1 MATVRCFA
9 HAGLSHAFVANYSQQ
24 QAYHALTMFKQPY
37 MGRETLS
44 PSTSVVANSTADTL
58 GVSGSRVLNI
68 QVTPGERV
76 HFEVTPQGQTLRVPD
91 ANSPIMEGNEVLEW
105 GTGWRI
111 SFLEVTP

>member
-1 MATVRCFA
+1 MATVRLFA

-37 MGRETLS
+37 MARQKLS
-44 PSTSVVANSTADTL
+44 PSTSVVADSTADTL
-58 GVSGSRVLNI
+58 GVAGARVLNV
-68 QVTPGERV
+68 QVNPGERV
-76 HFEVTPQGQTLRVPD
+76 HYEVTPQGQTLRVPD
-91 ANSPIMEGNEVLEW
+91 SSSPIMEGNEVIDW